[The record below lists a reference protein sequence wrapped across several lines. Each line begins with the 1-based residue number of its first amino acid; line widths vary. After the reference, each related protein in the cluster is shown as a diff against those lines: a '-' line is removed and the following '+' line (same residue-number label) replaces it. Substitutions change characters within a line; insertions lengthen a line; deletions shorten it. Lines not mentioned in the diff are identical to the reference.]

1 MARHH
6 RAEAARDA
14 QQRRRTLFDIDL
26 RPPTQSARRR
36 PLAHRRA
43 PATGSGINQVEYRRI
58 GNDSTVRI
66 SPWRG
71 DASTAQVVTVR
82 GPAPDDATVLDLLEL
97 LGNRDVT
104 TVLTTALSLDDQHPF
119 TAAGFTPLEHLTL
132 MHRPLQP
139 EAPAPPSRSPHRL
152 SRIGRRRL
160 ADTLDADADAF
171 SSFSPFWRF
180 DFAAY
185 AEACEA
191 TDLSRQRCVRV
202 DGRVVAYAI
211 AGRSSTS
218 GFVQRLAVRPGH
230 EGLGIG
236 SALLADAISWLDRGG
251 ARDVWVNTQPDND
264 RARLLYQRHGF
275 AERAGGLVV
284 LRYETV
290 R

>member
-1 MARHH
+1 
-6 RAEAARDA
+6 
-14 QQRRRTLFDIDL
+14 
-26 RPPTQSARRR
+26 
-36 PLAHRRA
+36 
-43 PATGSGINQVEYRRI
+43 VEYRRI

-82 GPAPDDATVLDLLEL
+82 GPAPDNATVLNLLEL
-97 LGNRDVT
+97 LGNHDVT
-104 TVLTTALSLDDQHPF
+104 TVLTAALSPDDQRPF

-139 EAPAPPSRSPHRL
+139 EEPAPPSRSPHRL

-160 ADTLDADADAF
+160 ADTLDTDADAF

-236 SALLADAISWLDRGG
+236 SALLADAISWLDRAG

-284 LRYETV
+284 LRHNTV

>member
-1 MARHH
+1 MVRHH

-43 PATGSGINQVEYRRI
+43 PTTGSGINQVEYRRI

-82 GPAPDDATVLDLLEL
+82 GPAPDNATVLNLLEL

-104 TVLTTALSLDDQHPF
+104 TVLTAALSPDDQRPF

-139 EAPAPPSRSPHRL
+139 EEPAPPSRSPHRL

-180 DFAAY
+180 DSAAY

-202 DGRVVAYAI
+202 DGQVVAYAI
-211 AGRSSTS
+211 AGRSSSS

-236 SALLADAISWLDRGG
+236 SALLADAISWLDRAG

-284 LRYETV
+284 LRHDTV

>member
-1 MARHH
+1 MVRHH

-43 PATGSGINQVEYRRI
+43 PASGSGINQVEYRRI

-71 DASTAQVVTVR
+71 DASTAQVVAVR
-82 GPAPDDATVLDLLEL
+82 GPAPDNATVLTLLEL

-104 TVLTTALSLDDQHPF
+104 TVLTAALSPDDQRPF

-139 EAPAPPSRSPHRL
+139 EEPAPPSRSPHRL

-180 DFAAY
+180 YSAAY

-202 DGRVVAYAI
+202 DGQVVAYAI
-211 AGRSSTS
+211 AGRSSSS

-236 SALLADAISWLDRGG
+236 SALLADAISWLDRAG

-284 LRYETV
+284 LRHDTV

>member
-6 RAEAARDA
+6 RAEAACDA

-43 PATGSGINQVEYRRI
+43 PSTGSGINQVEYRRI

-71 DASTAQVVTVR
+71 DASTAQVVAVR
-82 GPAPDDATVLDLLEL
+82 GPAPDNATVLTLLEL

-104 TVLTTALSLDDQHPF
+104 TVLTAALSPDDQHPF

-139 EAPAPPSRSPHRL
+139 EEPTPPSRSPHRL

-160 ADTLDADADAF
+160 SDTLDADTDAF

-180 DFAAY
+180 DSAAY

-191 TDLSRQRCVRV
+191 TDLSRQRCVRI

-218 GFVQRLAVRPGH
+218 GFVQRLAVRPGY
-230 EGLGIG
+230 ESLGIG
-236 SALLADAISWLDRGG
+236 SALLADAISWLDRAG

-284 LRYETV
+284 LRHDTV